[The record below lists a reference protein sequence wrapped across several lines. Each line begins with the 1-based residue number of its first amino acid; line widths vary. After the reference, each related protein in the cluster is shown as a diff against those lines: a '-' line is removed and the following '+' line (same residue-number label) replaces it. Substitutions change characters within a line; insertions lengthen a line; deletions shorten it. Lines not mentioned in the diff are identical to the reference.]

1 VNGVQHWNLWS
12 AYWGL
17 WLFGGFGIPE
27 AIALAS
33 GHPENTLSYQVWHL
47 EGTGATFY
55 RYVVF
60 SLLTWL
66 LIHMVWRK
74 FT

>member
-1 VNGVQHWNLWS
+1 MNQDLHYNAWS
-12 AYWGL
+12 LYWAA
-17 WLFGGFGIPE
+17 WLFTGFGVPE
-27 AIALAS
+27 AIALIS

-55 RYVVF
+55 RYFVF
-60 SLLTWL
+60 SFLLWL